1 MVTDPDVEYT
11 TTPVNVMA
19 FVEFMH
25 KVGRIKKK
33 PESWKDLFFPDAH
46 GLNGS

>member
-1 MVTDPDVEYT
+1 MT
-11 TTPVNVMA
+11 
-19 FVEFMH
+19 FVKFMH

-33 PESWKDLFFPDAH
+33 PASWKDLFFADAH